1 MTIAEQTKTSY
12 KFKGKNHSERQHAH
26 NYYSKYIK
34 MEIKEIAAKALV
46 IIKQTADYIRI
57 ERKKLEAAGINYKS
71 DKSLVT
77 SIDVGSEERLV
88 QGLQALLP
96 GSTIL
101 AEENHTHDAKSDL
114 MWIIDPIDGTT
125 NFVHDFPMYCISVA
139 LWRKGEIVFGVVY
152 DIPGD
157 ECFWTH
163 SDINE
168 VYLNEKPVRVS
179 NAQTLNESLLA
190 TGFPSSAFARMDE
203 YIEHFRYFMQHTHGI
218 RRLGSA
224 ALDLAYVACGRCDGF
239 FEYNLKP
246 WDVAAGAFLVQ
257 KAGGTVTDFTG
268 NDNYLFGGEMLA
280 SNGFIQGELLDR
292 FGNDEESWG

>member
-1 MTIAEQTKTSY
+1 MQ
-12 KFKGKNHSERQHAH
+12 
-26 NYYSKYIK
+26 
-34 MEIKEIAAKALV
+34 IKEIAEKALAV
-46 IIKQTADYIRI
+46 IKETGAYVKAERQKLTAS
-57 ERKKLEAAGINYKS
+57 GVNYKA

-77 SIDVGSEERLV
+77 TIDIGSEERLV
-88 QGLQALLP
+88 KGLLNVLP

-101 AEENHTHDAKSDL
+101 AEENHHADTRSDL

-139 LWRKGEIVFGVVY
+139 LWHAGKIVIGVVY

-163 SDINE
+163 SETDA
-168 VYLNEKPVRVS
+168 VYLNDKPVVVS
-179 NAQTLNESLLA
+179 KANDLSESLLA

-203 YIEHFRYFMQHTHGI
+203 YLEHFRYFMMHTHGI

-246 WDVAAGAFLVQ
+246 WDVAAGALLVA
-257 KAGGTVTDFTG
+257 KAGGMVTDFSG
-268 NDNYLFGGEMLA
+268 GSNYLFGGEMLA
-280 SNGFIQGELLDR
+280 SNTRIQNELLER
-292 FGNDEESWG
+292 FKKE

>member
-1 MTIAEQTKTSY
+1 MQ
-12 KFKGKNHSERQHAH
+12 
-26 NYYSKYIK
+26 
-34 MEIKEIAAKALV
+34 IKEIAEKALV
-46 IIKQTADYIRI
+46 IIKRTGDYVKAERI
-57 ERKKLEAAGINYKS
+57 KLDATGVNYKE

-77 SIDVGSEERLV
+77 TIDVGSEERLV
-88 QGLQALLP
+88 KGLQELLP

-101 AEENHTHDAKSDL
+101 AEENHNQDIQSEL

-139 LWRKGEIVFGVVY
+139 LWQQGKIVFGVVY

-163 SDINE
+163 EETDY
-168 VYLNEKPVRVS
+168 VYLNEKPVLVS
-179 NAQTLNESLLA
+179 TAKNLGESLLA

-203 YIEHFRYFMQHTHGI
+203 YLEHFRYFMMHTHGI

-246 WDVAAGAFLVQ
+246 WDVAAGALLVQ
-257 KAGGTVTDFTG
+257 KAGGLVTDFSGG
-268 NDNYLFGGEMLA
+268 NNYLFGGEMLA
-280 SNGFIQGELLDR
+280 SNKLIHNELLNR
-292 FGNDEESWG
+292 FS